1 VPFQSSDLPWE
12 APDLLSAQRSML
24 VVYRGASPGSS
35 ISLDDAPVMV
45 GRAPY
50 NQIVLDDVSV
60 AAEHFR
66 VQRERD
72 GWLLY
77 DLGSP
82 LGTFVDGERVKRAW
96 LKPGVEIRAGAVT
109 LRFTSQKERVRVKPS
124 DSHRFGSLVGDSVV
138 MREVF
143 ALLERIAPTEAALLV
158 VGETG
163 AGKATLAR
171 SVHARSR
178 RASGP
183 FVVVDCGDIGALPL
197 ESALFGHERGAFPG
211 ADRQHAGHLEAAT
224 GGTLFLREIDELPI
238 DAQRKL
244 LRALDDRF
252 FHRIGSTSP
261 SRFDARVIA
270 SSKKDLWREVQQGL
284 FREDLF
290 FRVSVFTVN
299 LPPLRERRE
308 DIPALAA
315 ALAGEVW
322 DGVPEDLREQLL
334 AHGWPGNVSELRG
347 ALERAEHLSELP
359 GGVESVLQRPA
370 EPPPPPRVGPAPM
383 GDSADGGLLP
393 ADYSLDFKAA
403 KDLLLVAF
411 EREYLSRLL
420 ARTSGNV
427 AAAARLARVDRKH
440 LSKLIRRHGMARRS

>member
-1 VPFQSSDLPWE
+1 
-12 APDLLSAQRSML
+12 ML
-24 VVYRGASPGSS
+24 IVYRGAAPGSA
-35 ISLDDAPVMV
+35 ISLDDAPVVV
-45 GRAPY
+45 GRAAH

-96 LKPGVEIRAGAVT
+96 LKPGVEIRAGSVT
-109 LRFTSQKERVRVKPS
+109 LRFTSQKERLQVKPS
-124 DSHRFGSLVGDSVV
+124 DAHRFGSLVGDSVV

-143 ALLERIAPTEAALLV
+143 ALLDRIAPTEAALLV
-158 VGETG
+158 VGEAGTG
-163 AGKATLAR
+163 KGTLAQ
-171 SVHARSR
+171 SVHAKSR
-178 RASGP
+178 RSSGP
-183 FVVVDCGDIGALPL
+183 FVTVDCPAIGTLPI
-197 ESALFGHERGAFPG
+197 ESTLFGHERGAFAG
-211 ADRQHAGHLEAAT
+211 ADQQHVGLLESAT
-224 GGTLFLREIDELPI
+224 GGTLFLREIDELPME
-238 DAQRKL
+238 AQGKL

-252 FHRIGSTSP
+252 FHRLGSATP
-261 SRFDARVIA
+261 ARFDARVVA
-270 SSKKDLWREVQQGL
+270 SSKKDLWREVQEGR

-308 DIPALAA
+308 DLPALAG

-322 DGVPEDLREQLL
+322 SGLPEDLREQFL
-334 AHGWPGNVSELRG
+334 AHSWPRNVSELRS
-347 ALERAEHLSELP
+347 ALERAARLPELP
-359 GGVESVLQRPA
+359 GGAASVLQRRP
-370 EPPPPPRVGPAPM
+370 EPPPAPRAPPRPM
-383 GDSADGGLLP
+383 ADESDAGLLP
-393 ADYSLDFKAA
+393 ADYRLDFKAA

-427 AAAARLARVDRKH
+427 AAAARLAKVDRKH
-440 LSKLIRRHGMARRS
+440 LSKLIRRHGMARRN